1 MTERGLPAEFGDST
15 LYLKLSPI
23 VLVLSTIIAASAA
36 AQEKSGVSVP
46 QVGQAASVAQ
56 KAEQEPPLQG
66 YEFEFPSMGTLI
78 EITAYAEN
86 EAVFQKALDE
96 IQSLTKTL
104 AATLTDYDPES
115 ETRQLTL
122 KAFQKSADVSA
133 PLWEVLLASQHWNKA
148 SEGAFDCSV
157 GLLTQT
163 WRKHRRAGRVPKDDV
178 IQDAKSHCGWSK
190 VKLDEASKTIRIEDD
205 QLRLD
210 FGAIGKG
217 YIADRAFQVLEQH
230 GIHRCLI
237 NISGN
242 MRCGQAPP
250 NKPGWVIAISPI
262 ERDGEP
268 IRKLTLSN
276 VAIATS
282 GDLWQYTLVDGV
294 KRSHILDPQTGY
306 GVVGPLAVTVIAPT
320 ATDADA
326 LATIGCLLPWDKYSK
341 LIATRPET
349 SALRASR
356 ITQQLEVVQTEFFP
370 KQ

>member
-1 MTERGLPAEFGDST
+1 
-15 LYLKLSPI
+15 
-23 VLVLSTIIAASAA
+23 
-36 AQEKSGVSVP
+36 
-46 QVGQAASVAQ
+46 
-56 KAEQEPPLQG
+56 
-66 YEFEFPSMGTLI
+66 
-78 EITAYAEN
+78 
-86 EAVFQKALDE
+86 
-96 IQSLTKTL
+96 
-104 AATLTDYDPES
+104 
-115 ETRQLTL
+115 
-122 KAFQKSADVSA
+122 
-133 PLWEVLLASQHWNKA
+133 
-148 SEGAFDCSV
+148 
-157 GLLTQT
+157 
-163 WRKHRRAGRVPKDDV
+163 
-178 IQDAKSHCGWSK
+178 
-190 VKLDEASKTIRIEDD
+190 
-205 QLRLD
+205 
-210 FGAIGKG
+210 
-217 YIADRAFQVLEQH
+217 
-230 GIHRCLI
+230 
-237 NISGN
+237 

-356 ITQQLEVVQTEFFP
+356 LTEQLEVVQTELFP
-370 KQ
+370 TP